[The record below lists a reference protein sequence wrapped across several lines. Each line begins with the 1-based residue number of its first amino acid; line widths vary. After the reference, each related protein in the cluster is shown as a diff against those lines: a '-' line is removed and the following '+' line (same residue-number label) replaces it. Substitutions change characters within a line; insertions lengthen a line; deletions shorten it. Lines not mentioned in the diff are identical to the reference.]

1 MWWALIRKELRE
13 IAPFAIVGAVY
24 CLLVVLALHSATRHI
39 PSPLSMF
46 GFTSERSFSSEKEV
60 LVPPYFNES
69 LVFLLG
75 LLTVPLVCGFALR
88 QTLGEEYKRT
98 YPLLIHRPM
107 GRTAIFL
114 CKLFVGIG
122 VYLCLSLSVILIL
135 AFDSAVPGRYA
146 FPFEWDMALSPIG
159 LTVGGI
165 ALYLSIF
172 LTGLRRERWYGTR
185 WMPALAGI
193 CIFMVLVNCTEL
205 WRSSRFFVTISGLV
219 ACVWIVLAILDQIWK
234 RDY

>member
-13 IAPFAIVGAVY
+13 IAPYAIVGAVY

-46 GFTSERSFSSEKEV
+46 GFTPRSSSSNEEEI
-60 LVPPYFNES
+60 LLPPYSDGS

-88 QTLGEEYKRT
+88 QTLGEENKRT
-98 YPLLIHRPM
+98 YPMLFHRPM

-122 VYLCLSLSVILIL
+122 VYLCLSLSVILIMAL
-135 AFDSAVPGRYA
+135 DSALPGRYA
-146 FPFEWDMALSPIG
+146 FPFEWDMALSPIS

-165 ALYLSIF
+165 ALYLSVF

-193 CIFMVLVNCTEL
+193 CIFMALANCTEI
-205 WRSSRFFVTISGLV
+205 WRSTRFYMTVAGLV
-219 ACVWIVLAILDQIWK
+219 GCVWILLAILDQIWK